1 MRVVSV
7 NVSLGRTVHW
17 RGREIRT
24 GIFKEP
30 VGGRVM
36 IRRTNVDGDRQSDLT
51 VHGGELKAVYGYA
64 SEHYAWWSRELEREL
79 GPGMFGENLT
89 VDGLDESAIAIGDRF
104 AVGGAVLEAVQPRL
118 PCFKLG
124 IRFADPRMPKRFMQ
138 AGRPG
143 IYFRVV
149 QEGDVAS
156 GDAVTRTYEEPR
168 RIPVAALVALVQPEA
183 RDRELVRRVLA
194 VPALPPSWREL
205 LERTHD
211 VDPAPAPGPV

>member
-7 NVSLGRTVHW
+7 NVSLGRTIQW
-17 RGREIRT
+17 RGREVHT

-30 VGGRVM
+30 VTGRVM
-36 IRRTNVDGDRQSDLT
+36 IRRANVDGDRQSDLT
-51 VHGGELKAVYGYA
+51 VHGGEFKAVYAYA

-79 GPGMFGENLT
+79 PPGMFGENLT
-89 VDGLDESAIAIGDRF
+89 IDGLDESAVAIGDRF

-118 PCFKLG
+118 PCYKLG
-124 IRFADPRMPKRFMQ
+124 IRFEDALMPRRFMR

-149 QEGDVAS
+149 EEGDVGA
-156 GDAVTRTYEEPR
+156 GDPVTRTYEEPH
-168 RIPVAALVALVQPEA
+168 RISVAALVSLLRLETRDPELA
-183 RDRELVRRVLA
+183 RRVLD

-205 LERTHD
+205 LHAVPE
-211 VDPAPAPGPV
+211 PA